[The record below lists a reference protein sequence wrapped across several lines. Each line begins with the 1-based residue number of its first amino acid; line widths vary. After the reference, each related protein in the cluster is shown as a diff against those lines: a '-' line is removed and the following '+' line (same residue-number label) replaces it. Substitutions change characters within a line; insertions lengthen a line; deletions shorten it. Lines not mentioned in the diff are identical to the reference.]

1 LKEAALAAPWTP
13 EVTQFCDYLKAQGL
27 KLTPQ
32 RLRIAETTFGA
43 HRHFTSEELYTLVKK
58 REPLVGRVTVYRTL
72 EHLVASGMVEELSIA
87 KGVATYE
94 HTVGHTHHDHLIC
107 TSCGKVTELSSPR
120 LETVK
125 QEEAVALGWEPQH
138 HSLKVYGLCPD
149 CLRERKGTSR
159 PKS

>member
-1 LKEAALAAPWTP
+1 LAVNRTL
-13 EVTQFCDYLKAQGL
+13 EVDQFCAFLKSHGL

-32 RLRIAETTFGA
+32 RMRIAETTFST
-43 HRHFTSEELYTLVKK
+43 HRHFTSEELYELVRK

-94 HTVGHTHHDHLIC
+94 HTAGHTHHDHLIC
-107 TSCGKVTELSSPR
+107 VHCGKVTELSSPR
-120 LETVK
+120 LEAVK
-125 QEEAVALGWEPQH
+125 EEEAVALGWEPQH
-138 HSLKVYGLCPD
+138 HTLKVYGLCPD
-149 CLRERKGTSR
+149 CKAARLRAQPKPG

>member
-1 LKEAALAAPWTP
+1 MTA
-13 EVTQFCDYLKAQGL
+13 EVDQFVGFLKAQGL

-32 RLRIAETTFGA
+32 RLRIAETAFDTHA
-43 HRHFTSEELYTLVKK
+43 HFTAEQLYDLVKK

-72 EHLVASGMVEELSIA
+72 EHLVESGMVEELSIA

-94 HTVGHTHHDHLIC
+94 HTAGHTHHDHLIC
-107 TSCGKVTELSSPR
+107 TSCGKVTELSSQR

-125 QEEAVALGWEPQH
+125 EEEAAALGWQPQH

-149 CLRERKGTSR
+149 CRKDKRGTT
-159 PKS
+159 KS

>member
-1 LKEAALAAPWTP
+1 LTASWTP

-125 QEEAVALGWEPQH
+125 QEEAVALGWQPQH

-149 CLRERKGTSR
+149 CRKDSLGTSR
-159 PKS
+159 SKT

>member
-1 LKEAALAAPWTP
+1 MAATRNP
-13 EVTQFCDYLKAQGL
+13 EVEQFCVFLRARGL

-32 RLRIAETTFGA
+32 RLRIAETTFGT
-43 HRHFTSEELYTLVKK
+43 HRHFTSEELYELVRK

-94 HTVGHTHHDHLIC
+94 HTAGHAHHDHLIC
-107 TSCGKVTELSSPR
+107 THCGKVTELSSPR
-120 LETVK
+120 LESVK

-138 HSLKVYGLCPD
+138 HALKVHGLCPD
-149 CLRERKGTSR
+149 CRAAVPR
-159 PKS
+159 PRAGG

>member
-1 LKEAALAAPWTP
+1 MSAPASP
-13 EVTQFCDYLKAQGL
+13 EVGQFCAFLKAHGL

-32 RLRIAETTFGA
+32 RLRIAETTFGT

-94 HTVGHTHHDHLIC
+94 HTAGHTHHDHLIC
-107 TSCGKVTELSSPR
+107 TLCGKVTELSSPR

-125 QEEAVALGWEPQH
+125 QEEAAALGWEPQH
-138 HSLKVYGLCPD
+138 HALKVYGLCPA
-149 CLRERKGTSR
+149 CRGVKLKQA
-159 PKS
+159 